1 MDGNSSD
8 FLGDFMFHGVIN
20 IYKEPGFT
28 SHDVVAKLRGILR
41 QKKIGHTGTLD
52 PAAEGVLPVCLGK
65 GTKLCDLLTDKR
77 KTYQAVLLL
86 GTETD
91 TQDTT
96 GTILSEKPTEQ
107 LTEPAVRGAAESF
120 VGPYMQVP
128 PMYSALKV
136 NGKKLYELAR
146 AGKEV
151 ERAARPVEIY
161 DLQIDAM
168 ELPRVTMTVTCSKG
182 TYIRTLCHD
191 IGEKLGCGGCMEK
204 LIRTRVDRFVI
215 GDSLR
220 LSEVEALAK
229 AGQIEDRIVPVDGMF
244 EDCPAY
250 VSESEVLDK
259 LLQNGNPFPKGLGPR
274 DGCLVQIGSSLAE
287 HQVSADG
294 NSEMVLPDSGI
305 IRVYDS
311 ANQFIG
317 LYAYQPEKKQWK
329 EERTDKFLPDPDVRG
344 AKAYSNDYTKSGYDR
359 GHMAPAADMKW
370 SKQAM
375 AESFYMSNICP
386 QNPNLNRGD
395 WNDLEEKSR
404 QWAKKYG
411 AVYIACGPVYDHGK
425 PKRIGNNKVAVP
437 DAFYKVILIN
447 DSKTPQ
453 AIGFLFPN
461 KAGHKPLKKYIVT
474 VDSVEK
480 RTGIDFFPA
489 LPDEVEN
496 RIEAEPAKALP

>member
-1 MDGNSSD
+1 MSSD
-8 FLGDFMFHGVIN
+8 MQDFC
-20 IYKEPGFT
+20 ELFT
-28 SHDVVAKLRGILR
+28 ARDQLHIRKRDGARFDHCDKIRHD
-41 QKKIGHTGTLD
+41 
-52 PAAEGVLPVCLGK
+52 
-65 GTKLCDLLTDKR
+65 
-77 KTYQAVLLL
+77 
-86 GTETD
+86 
-91 TQDTT
+91 
-96 GTILSEKPTEQ
+96 
-107 LTEPAVRGAAESF
+107 
-120 VGPYMQVP
+120 
-128 PMYSALKV
+128 
-136 NGKKLYELAR
+136 R
-146 AGKEV
+146 AGHRREHGQRHALPAQV
-151 ERAARPVEIY
+151 AA
-161 DLQIDAM
+161 
-168 ELPRVTMTVTCSKG
+168 
-182 TYIRTLCHD
+182 
-191 IGEKLGCGGCMEK
+191 
-204 LIRTRVDRFVI
+204 
-215 GDSLR
+215 
-220 LSEVEALAK
+220 
-229 AGQIEDRIVPVDGMF
+229 
-244 EDCPAY
+244 
-250 VSESEVLDK
+250 
-259 LLQNGNPFPKGLGPR
+259 
-274 DGCLVQIGSSLAE
+274 
-287 HQVSADG
+287 
-294 NSEMVLPDSGI
+294 
-305 IRVYDS
+305 YDS
-311 ANQFIG
+311 AEPGIH
-317 LYAYQPEKKQWK
+317 A
-329 EERTDKFLPDPDVRG
+329 
-344 AKAYSNDYTKSGYDR
+344 SGYDR